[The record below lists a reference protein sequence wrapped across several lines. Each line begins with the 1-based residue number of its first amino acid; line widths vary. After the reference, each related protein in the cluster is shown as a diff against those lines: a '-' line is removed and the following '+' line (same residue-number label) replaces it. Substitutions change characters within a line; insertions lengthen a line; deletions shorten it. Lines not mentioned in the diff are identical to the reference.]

1 MLPRKPLSLGS
12 EIGEEGVV
20 MSYPL
25 VTSKKKKQFNKSA
38 IFSQTQTLMHTK
50 TKIF

>member
-1 MLPRKPLSLGS
+1 MMLPRKLLSLGS

-25 VTSKKKKQFNKSA
+25 VTSKKKLFNKRA
-38 IFSQTQTLMHTK
+38 IFSQTPTQTLMHTK
-50 TKIF
+50 

>member
-25 VTSKKKKQFNKSA
+25 VTSKKKNSLIKALYLVK
-38 IFSQTQTLMHTK
+38 HK
-50 TKIF
+50 H